1 MHYLNES
8 ALVLSYRNSLP
19 GNLQQKWV
27 DDNDS
32 NKEDKLDM
40 EEFLSKYP
48 DLDPRSATARAYM
61 KRQGFYRSFWRVLRR
76 LNLVFV
82 SGLIAAGT
90 LPIFFQR
97 LIMQIIQPLVIAIVG
112 YFAIILIQQP
122 ELFFSILAVIL
133 VLGGLWFFKFAI
145 SSIKKHRL
153 RMQKVAISK
162 RKEEKEQKS
171 VVVVPKTNKRA
182 GLMGGLLQAKD
193 TNLSDIGSA
202 IDSDSIEFSSSS
214 SDYQSSDSSSD
225 SESINSSDVST
236 DSDTDSDSSSPE
248 NEDNASSPLGRENGK
263 SSFTPRS
270 LAIYDAIKQK
280 NKNIAAKGKEK
291 VKGDLES
298 VVSIMSASSSESS
311 LESYD
316 SLGGLRGGGEVRPA
330 EVSNNDDNNDNNK
343 TKTKSALQKA
353 LSLATD
359 TANKEKALIE
369 KEKGAIKAL
378 TSTSSSLLARSQK
391 LREAGEK
398 LDKNGTIGSA
408 REKLKVNKKFVPL
421 KLQKK
426 VPKVAKEKS
435 PKESLDD
442 DLLKE
447 RSQTKK
453 VQEIKQS
460 MSLSLGATHT
470 QEMDLE
476 AELEAMLQH
485 HNQYK
490 QENKLHAIVN
500 SAPLSVVTQSNTGPN
515 TGLGAASDTNRDLDL
530 DLDMELDL
538 HMRSMGMGGDLS
550 LDLHDDSDRN
560 RNAAMDAALADFD
573 VGELSGFNRN
583 DMSAEALQRELD
595 DL

>member
-171 VVVVPKTNKRA
+171 VEVVPKTNKRA

-202 IDSDSIEFSSSS
+202 VDSDSIEFSSSS

-225 SESINSSDVST
+225 SESINSSDIST

-248 NEDNASSPLGRENGK
+248 NEDNASSPLGRRENGE

-298 VVSIMSASSSESS
+298 VVSVMSASSSESS

-330 EVSNNDDNNDNNK
+330 EVSNNDNNK

-398 LDKNGTIGSA
+398 L
-408 REKLKVNKKFVPL
+408 KVNKKFVPL

-426 VPKVAKEKS
+426 VPKVAKEES